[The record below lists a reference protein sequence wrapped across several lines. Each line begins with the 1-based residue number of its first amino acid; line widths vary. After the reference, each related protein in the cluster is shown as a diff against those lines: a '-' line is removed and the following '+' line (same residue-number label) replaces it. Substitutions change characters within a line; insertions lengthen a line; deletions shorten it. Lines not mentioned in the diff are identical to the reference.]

1 MIRKIILGTAA
12 CVAITFS
19 WSASAADTPF
29 NCPAIAAN
37 TPDGFVSSC
46 HNTSLTPLQSAICH
60 YKPRVWTDNLLL
72 LDSSVGVPYV
82 RDLRAAGVGTPQCKD
97 LLESHKAYEKE
108 LQGCGSNGDC
118 VLKVMRN
125 WAGTLHRIEDRLR
138 PPLDEAALKKFAGGM
153 KFQDG
158 QRTVSLLQR
167 LEQGMDLYPLPQMAL
182 PNGNVLVWGFQP
194 HNAQV
199 QSLAV
204 VDRQGAVQLLGIVD
218 GLYLALPS
226 GKTRWEPGKD
236 ARIALF
242 VRDPAALSQNLSAI
256 HAWAAADVLGFNQDC
271 PGKDQARCQ
280 AAAKLPLPIQAYN
293 LNCKASNG
301 KIIQQHC
308 ALPLPQVPDNVSP
321 GMFWQ

>member
-1 MIRKIILGTAA
+1 MTRQLIFGMG
-12 CVAITFS
+12 VFMAITFS

-29 NCPAIAAN
+29 NCPAIAAQ
-37 TPDGFVSSC
+37 TPESYARSC
-46 HNTSLTPLQSAICH
+46 KPPLTTPLRDAICN
-60 YKPRVWTDNLLL
+60 YKPRVW
-72 LDSSVGVPYV
+72 LDDLRMLDTTVGVSYV
-82 RDLRAAGVGTPQCKD
+82 RDLRAAGAGTPQCKA
-97 LLESHKAYEKE
+97 LLESHKTYEKE
-108 LQGCGSNGDC
+108 LQGCGNNGDC
-118 VLKVMRN
+118 VLKVMGN
-125 WAGTLHRIEDRLR
+125 WSRTLADIEDRLR
-138 PPLDEAALKKFAGGM
+138 PPLDEAALKKFAGGI

-158 QRTVSLLQR
+158 QQTVSLLKR

-256 HAWAAADVLGFNQDC
+256 HAWAAADVLGFNQGC

-280 AAAKLPLPIQAYN
+280 AAAQIPLPIQAYT
-293 LNCKASNG
+293 LNCKAANG
-301 KIIQQHC
+301 KIIHQHC
-308 ALPLPQVPDNVSP
+308 AIPLPQVPDNVSP
-321 GMFWQ
+321 GLFWQ

>member
-1 MIRKIILGTAA
+1 MIRQLIFGTAA
-12 CVAITFS
+12 CVALS
-19 WSASAADTPF
+19 CNSGVSAAEISL

-37 TPDGFVSSC
+37 TPEGFVSSC
-46 HNTSLTPLQSAICH
+46 RNGPLTPLQSAICH
-60 YKPRVWTDNLLL
+60 YKPKIWWDNLPL
-72 LDSSVGVPYV
+72 LDSTVGVHYV
-82 RDLRAAGVGTPQCKD
+82 RALRAAGVGTAQCKD

-125 WAGTLHRIEDRLR
+125 WAGTLSHFEDRLR
-138 PPLDEAALKKFAGGM
+138 PPLDEAALKKFAGGA
-153 KFQDG
+153 KFQEG
-158 QRTVSLLQR
+158 QQSISLLKR

-204 VDRQGAVQLLGIVD
+204 VNRQGAVQVIGIVD

-242 VRDPAALSQNLSAI
+242 VRDPAVLIQNLSAI
-256 HAWAAADVLGFNQDC
+256 RAWAAASVLGFNQDC

-280 AAAKLPLPIQAYN
+280 TALKQPLPIQAYN
-293 LNCKASNG
+293 LDCRTANG
-301 KIIQQHC
+301 KVINPHC
-308 ALPLPQVPDNVSP
+308 AVPLPQVPDNVSP
-321 GMFWQ
+321 GLFWQ

>member
-1 MIRKIILGTAA
+1 MIRQLIFGTTA
-12 CVAITFS
+12 CVTITFS
-19 WSASAADTPF
+19 WSASAAEMSL
-29 NCPAIAAN
+29 NCPAIAAQ
-37 TPDGFVSSC
+37 TPESYSRGC
-46 HNTSLTPLQSAICH
+46 NPPLIPLQDAICN
-60 YKPRVWTDNLLL
+60 YKPRVWLDNLLL
-72 LDSSVGVPYV
+72 LDSTVGGHYV
-82 RDLRAAGVGTPQCKD
+82 RALRAAGAGTPQCKD

-118 VLKVMRN
+118 VLKVMGN
-125 WAGTLHRIEDRLR
+125 WARTLAHLEDRLR
-138 PPLDEAALKKFAGGM
+138 PPLDEAALKKFAGGI

-158 QRTVSLLQR
+158 QQTVSLLKR

-226 GKTRWEPGKD
+226 GKTQWKPGKD
-236 ARIALF
+236 ARIAIF
-242 VRDPAALSQNLSAI
+242 VRDPAVLPQNLSAI
-256 HAWAAADVLGFNQDC
+256 RAWAAASILGFNQDC

-280 AAAKLPLPIQAYN
+280 AAAKLPLPIQAYT
-293 LNCKASNG
+293 LNCKAAKD

-308 ALPLPQVPDNVSP
+308 ALPLPQVPEDVSP
-321 GMFWQ
+321 GLFWQ

>member
-1 MIRKIILGTAA
+1 MIRQLILGTAA

-19 WSASAADTPF
+19 WSASAADTPL
-29 NCPAIAAN
+29 NCPAIAAQ
-37 TPDGFVSSC
+37 TPDNYARGC
-46 HNTSLTPLQSAICH
+46 NPPLTPLQDAICH
-60 YKPRVWTDNLLL
+60 YKPKVWTDNLLM
-72 LDSSVGVPYV
+72 LDNVVGGHYV
-82 RDLRAAGVGTPQCKD
+82 RDLRAAGAGTPQCKD

-125 WAGTLHRIEDRLR
+125 WAGTLSHFEDRLR
-138 PPLDEAALKKFAGGM
+138 PPLDETALKKFAGGI
-153 KFQDG
+153 KFQEG
-158 QRTVSLLQR
+158 QQPVSLLER

-204 VDRQGAVQLLGIVD
+204 VNRQGAVQLLGIVD

-226 GKTRWEPGKD
+226 EETRWAPGKD

-242 VRDPAALSQNLSAI
+242 IRDPAALTQNLSAI
-256 HAWAAADVLGFNQDC
+256 RGWAAASILGFNQHC
-271 PGKDQARCQ
+271 PGKDQTRCQ
-280 AAAKLPLPIQAYN
+280 TAAKLSLPIQAYN
-293 LNCKASNG
+293 LNCKAANG
-301 KIIQQHC
+301 KIINQHC
-308 ALPLPQVPDNVSP
+308 AVPLPQVPDNVSP
-321 GMFWQ
+321 GLFWQ

>member
-29 NCPAIAAN
+29 NCPAIAAQ
-37 TPDGFVSSC
+37 TPEGYVHSC
-46 HNTSLTPLQSAICH
+46 KPPLTTPLQDAICH
-60 YKPRVWTDNLLL
+60 YKPRVWTDSLRI
-72 LDSSVGVPYV
+72 LDSTVGGHYV
-82 RDLRAAGVGTPQCKD
+82 RDLRAAGTGTPQCKD

-138 PPLDEAALKKFAGGM
+138 PPLDEAALKRFAGGM
-153 KFQDG
+153 QFQDG

-226 GKTRWEPGKD
+226 GKTQWKPGKD
-236 ARIALF
+236 ARIAIF
-242 VRDPAALSQNLSAI
+242 VRDPAVLPQNLSAI
-256 HAWAAADVLGFNQDC
+256 RAWAAASILGFNQDC

-280 AAAKLPLPIQAYN
+280 AAAKLPLPIQAYT
-293 LNCKASNG
+293 LNCKAAKD

-308 ALPLPQVPDNVSP
+308 ALPLPQVPEDVSP
-321 GMFWQ
+321 GLFWQ

>member
-1 MIRKIILGTAA
+1 MIRQFILGMTGCMAL
-12 CVAITFS
+12 CFGVD
-19 WSASAADTPF
+19 ASAADTLL

-46 HNTSLTPLQSAICH
+46 HNASLTPLQSAICH
-60 YKPRVWTDNLLL
+60 YKPKVWTDSLLT
-72 LDSSVGVPYV
+72 LDSTVGVHYV
-82 RDLRAAGVGTPQCKD
+82 RDLRAAGAGTPQCKD

-125 WAGTLHRIEDRLR
+125 WAGTLSHFEDRLR

-158 QRTVSLLQR
+158 QQAVSLLKR

-204 VDRQGAVQLLGIVD
+204 VNRQGAVQLLGIVD
-218 GLYLALPS
+218 GLYLAL
-226 GKTRWEPGKD
+226 
-236 ARIALF
+236 
-242 VRDPAALSQNLSAI
+242 
-256 HAWAAADVLGFNQDC
+256 
-271 PGKDQARCQ
+271 
-280 AAAKLPLPIQAYN
+280 
-293 LNCKASNG
+293 
-301 KIIQQHC
+301 
-308 ALPLPQVPDNVSP
+308 
-321 GMFWQ
+321 